1 MFLEKILWFCA
12 GQSGSVAI
20 KLRYD
25 FAMTGLRAI
34 MRSWRTNTGVMAA
47 WLCAAAFTAAP
58 ATAKQH
64 HHTAHHVAQPAPQVQ
79 PTADDTGYGPT
90 APGVSTILVDAQ
102 SGQVLGASGA
112 DTPRYPA
119 SLTKLM
125 TLDLAFQALR
135 SGQMTL
141 DTQIPVSAHATSVQ
155 PVKLGLVPGS
165 TIAARDAILAMT
177 TMSANDA
184 ATALGEYLGGG
195 SEYRCAQMMTQRA
208 KQLGMAQTNFAN
220 ASGLP
225 NPNQVTTARD
235 LSLLAR
241 DIVQNFPEDQ
251 QFFEVQ
257 SFNFRGRTVFSNN
270 QMLKTYPGATGMKT
284 GYTDLAR
291 HNLITSAQ
299 RNGHV
304 LIGVVLHEPS
314 WGATYTQM
322 RALLDSGFGGRAPTT
337 TTVASAAKPV
347 MPQGGTLQMASNT
360 HPRTAAPIP
369 SANRSHATPASG
381 WVAQLGVYSRMAK
394 ARTAALTAHHL
405 RGEGIPRI
413 AKVETKGH
421 TMWSAQL
428 AGLTSNGARAT
439 CSAMAARGNS
449 CKVIPPSADHLA
461 MLTNADGT

>member
-1 MFLEKILWFCA
+1 
-12 GQSGSVAI
+12 
-20 KLRYD
+20 
-25 FAMTGLRAI
+25 
-34 MRSWRTNTGVMAA
+34 MAA
-47 WLCAAAFTAAP
+47 WLCAVAFAAAP

-64 HHTAHHVAQPAPQVQ
+64 HHVTPQVQ
-79 PTADDTGYGPT
+79 PAADDAGYGPT
-90 APGVSTILVDAQ
+90 SPGASTILVDAQ

-165 TIAARDAILAMT
+165 TIPARDAILAMT

-235 LSLLAR
+235 LALLAR
-241 DIVQNFPEDQ
+241 DIVKNFPEDQ

-257 SFNFRGRTVFSNN
+257 SFDFRGRTVYSNN
-270 QMLKTYPGATGMKT
+270 QMLKTYPGTTGMKT

-299 RNGHV
+299 RNGRV

-314 WGATYTQM
+314 WGVTYTQM
-322 RALLDSGFGGRAPTT
+322 RSLLDSGFGGHAPATT
-337 TTVASAAKPV
+337 LASVKPV
-347 MPQGGTLQMASNT
+347 TPQGGTLQMASNT

-369 SANRSHATPASG
+369 AANRSHATPSGG
-381 WVAQLGVYSRMAK
+381 WVAQLGVYSHMAK

-405 RGEGIPRI
+405 RGEGVPRI
-413 AKVETKGH
+413 AKVEAKGH

-428 AGLTSNGARAT
+428 AGLSSHSARAT

-449 CKVIPPSADHLA
+449 CKVIAPSADHLA
-461 MLTNADGT
+461 MLTNDDGT